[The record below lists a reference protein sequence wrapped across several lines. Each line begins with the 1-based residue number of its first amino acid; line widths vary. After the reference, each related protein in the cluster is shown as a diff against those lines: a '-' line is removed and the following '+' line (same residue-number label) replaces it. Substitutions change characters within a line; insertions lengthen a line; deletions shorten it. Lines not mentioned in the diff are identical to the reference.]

1 MWFKNELVLNLLKL
15 MKQML
20 RPRFKK
26 CQFTFVKFV
35 GWELI
40 LKLDQAKWM
49 MNSNFKERAEL
60 LDEEDVQCY
69 TVTICITGA
78 TVVVPESQK

>member
-1 MWFKNELVLNLLKL
+1 
-15 MKQML
+15 
-20 RPRFKK
+20 
-26 CQFTFVKFV
+26 
-35 GWELI
+35 
-40 LKLDQAKWM
+40 